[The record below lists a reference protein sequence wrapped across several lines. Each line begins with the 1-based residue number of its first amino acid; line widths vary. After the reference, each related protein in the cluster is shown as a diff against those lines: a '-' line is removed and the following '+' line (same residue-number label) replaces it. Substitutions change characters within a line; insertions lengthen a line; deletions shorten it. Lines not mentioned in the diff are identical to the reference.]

1 MRYELTI
8 ALRYLR
14 ARRKDAFI
22 SVTTLFTAVGV
33 MIGVAA
39 LIVVLAVMSGFEA
52 DLRQRLL
59 SLSPQVQVQ
68 SFSGAI
74 ADYGSVQAQIDRT
87 AGVAGSDPF
96 VVGQG
101 MVSSAGGISGVVVR
115 GVEPQNAVVL
125 AQLGRYLAPAAI
137 RMLATGFASAA
148 GSPAAAPAN
157 KAPRPPTAGTPAS
170 SGGQS
175 PVGALLVGSALA
187 AKLKVKS
194 GDTVRLVAPIISGA
208 NGELSTRSAEF
219 RIAGVFESG
228 VQFIDSEVIF
238 MGLDAAQNFFGRPQ
252 RADGIEVKLR
262 DLDATAAVTAALRQ
276 SLGRDFRV
284 TNWMEYDQAASAGFA
299 MLKRVY
305 ALVLLLLIGVAAFN
319 LVATLIMVVMEK
331 RRDIAVLVAM
341 GATAR
346 EVRRIFQLKGIIV
359 GAAGTAAGLVV
370 GALTCW
376 ALARYQFIH
385 IPARIY
391 GISTLPIDVQPLSFV
406 MVAAASMV
414 LCFVATIYP
423 ARQAARETPVEVFRS

>member
-1 MRYELTI
+1 LRYELLI

-14 ARRKDAFI
+14 ARRKEAFI

-39 LIVVLAVMSGFEA
+39 LTVVLAVMSGFEA
-52 DLRQRLL
+52 NLRQRLL

-74 ADYGSVQAQIDRT
+74 ADYGAVQARINRT

-96 VVGQG
+96 IVGQG

-115 GVEPQNAVVL
+115 GVEPQNPVVL
-125 AQLGRYLAPAAI
+125 AQLGRYVAPAAI
-137 RMLATGFASAA
+137 ATLATGYPS
-148 GSPAAAPAN
+148 
-157 KAPRPPTAGTPAS
+157 TAGDSAN
-170 SGGQS
+170 

-187 AKLKVKS
+187 AKLKIKP
-194 GDTVRLVAPIISGA
+194 GDPVRIVAPIISGA
-208 NGELSTRSAEF
+208 NGELTTRSAEF
-219 RIAGVFESG
+219 RVAGIFESG
-228 VQFIDSEVIF
+228 VQFIDAEVIF
-238 MGLDAAQNFFGRPQ
+238 MGLEAAQGFFGRPQ
-252 RADGIEVKLR
+252 RADGIEVRLR
-262 DLDATAAVTAALRQ
+262 NLDTTSAVTAELRRT
-276 SLGRDFRV
+276 LGRDFRV

-305 ALVLLLLIGVAAFN
+305 AVVLLLLIGVAAFN

-341 GATAR
+341 GATPR

-370 GALTCW
+370 GALTCF
-376 ALARYQFIH
+376 ALARYHFIH
-385 IPARIY
+385 IPAKIY
-391 GISTLPIDVQPLSFV
+391 GISTLPIDAEPLSFV
-406 MVAAASMV
+406 LVAVASMV

-423 ARQAARETPVEVFRS
+423 ARQAARETPVEVFRA